1 MIACE
6 DPSQQQLSY
15 LQSKYNEVI
24 LAVKCKRVISQER
37 VIIHVYSEG
46 INRVIYTHAKIQYF
60 PNFRAKPPFPPPQK
74 DCLPLLPPTLPQ
86 LYIMPSNCVKQVSRL
101 AIYQDKRVYWFS
113 SAFAKFIVVLLM
125 EDCE

>member
-24 LAVKCKRVISQER
+24 IAVKCKRVISQER

-46 INRVIYTHAKIQYF
+46 INRVIYTHAEIQYF
-60 PNFRAKPPFPPPQK
+60 PNFRAKSPSP
-74 DCLPLLPPTLPQ
+74 LPKKITPHLTPALHNAIQ
-86 LYIMPSNCVKQVSRL
+86 LCKT
-101 AIYQDKRVYWFS
+101 DF
-113 SAFAKFIVVLLM
+113 
-125 EDCE
+125 